1 MSFPPHAVIVTAAG
15 SSERFNKNKSLGVKK
30 EYHCIDDQTLL
41 NRSNIPLFEDP
52 NSQAILVTYPEDME
66 TQCALAL
73 EDLLQQNHIPIIL
86 VKGGKD
92 RQESVFLALKM
103 LATMALPIQYV
114 AIHDGARCFLSP
126 DLIIRTL
133 ATATVFKGAVPA
145 LPATDAL
152 KIIDDNG
159 MITHHIDRTHSVGV
173 QTPQI
178 FKYPEIW
185 DAHQRARSSSESYID
200 DTQIFTDFGQS
211 VGICMG
217 DRENRKITFIDDI
230 PDAEQQI
237 EQYLTNLEEA
247 KRTSVAT
254 QALHQAMDEVRREQ
268 QGS

>member
-15 SSERFNKNKSLGVKK
+15 SSERFNASKNLGVKK
-30 EYHCIDDQTLL
+30 EYLSIDSHTVLY
-41 NRSNIPLFEDP
+41 RSVAPFFDVP
-52 NSQAILVTYPEDME
+52 NCQAILVTYPEEME
-66 TQCALAL
+66 GQCALAL
-73 EDLLQQNHIPIIL
+73 EDLLHQNLIPVIL

-103 LATMALPIQYV
+103 LATMALSIDYV
-114 AIHDGARCFLSP
+114 AIHDGARCFLTP

-159 MITHHIDRTHSVGV
+159 VITHHIDRSHSVGV

-185 DAHQRARSSSESYID
+185 QAHQQAQSKTQTYID
-200 DTQIFTDFGQS
+200 DTEIFTDFGQS

-217 DRENRKITFIDDI
+217 ERDNRKITYIDDI
-230 PDAEQQI
+230 PDAQQQI
-237 EQYLTNLEEA
+237 DQYLKNLEEA
-247 KRTSVAT
+247 KRTTQAA
-254 QALHQAMDEVRREQ
+254 QALHQAMDEAKREQ
-268 QGS
+268 QRS